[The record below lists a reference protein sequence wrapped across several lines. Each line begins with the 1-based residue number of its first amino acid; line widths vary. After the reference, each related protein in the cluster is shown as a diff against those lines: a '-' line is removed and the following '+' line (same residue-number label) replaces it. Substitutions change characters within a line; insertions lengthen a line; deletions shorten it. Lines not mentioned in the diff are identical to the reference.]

1 MARTDVDP
9 DALKRY
15 SFTVWSYKQGEV
27 VSLLIHLGDE
37 LGLYRAMAG
46 AGPLTS
52 VDLAER
58 TGLNERLL
66 REWLLGNAA
75 AGVIERVD
83 DGVYE
88 LSPEGVAVLAD
99 EDNSLAFSGGA
110 FRGGFEPD
118 LIGALKESFRT
129 GIGVTYEQQGP
140 RAAAGLARMTG
151 PWSRLAL
158 VSTILPALDGVVPK
172 LEAGGTAVDVGCGS
186 GVTVCTIAEAYP
198 KARVIGYDPSSI
210 AIGQARERAAEAQL
224 DNATFVQGGAEDLPS
239 DTGADFVLTFDC
251 LHDMARPDKAM
262 AAIRQAIAPDGTWLI
277 KDIRSSGD
285 FERDRRNPMLAMFYG
300 FSVSSCLQS
309 AMSTPDG
316 LGLGTLGLHPAKAEE
331 MVRAAGFSSFVT
343 HDFEDVAN
351 LYYEVRV

>member
-1 MARTDVDP
+1 MASTDIDP

-37 LGLYRAMAG
+37 LGLYKTMAG

-52 VDLAER
+52 AELAER

-66 REWLLGNAA
+66 QEWLLGNAA
-75 AGVIERVD
+75 ANLIERVD
-83 DGVYE
+83 DGVYQ

-99 EDNSLAFSGGA
+99 EDQSLFFSGGA
-110 FRGGFEPD
+110 FRGGFEPSIIEA
-118 LIGALKESFRT
+118 LIESFRT

-158 VSTILPALDGVVPK
+158 TSTILPALDGVVPK
-172 LEAGGTAVDVGCGS
+172 LEAGGIAVDVGCGA
-186 GVTVCTIAEAYP
+186 GVTVCTIAAAYP
-198 KARVIGYDPSSI
+198 NAQVTGYDPSATAI
-210 AIGQARERAAEAQL
+210 AQARDRAAEAGL
-224 DNATFVQGGAEDLPS
+224 DNATFVEGGAEDLPAG
-239 DTGADFVLTFDC
+239 TGADLVLTFDC
-251 LHDMARPDKAM
+251 LHDMPRPDKAM

-316 LGLGTLGLHPAKAEE
+316 LGLGTLGLHPARAEE